1 MISKN
6 IEKENFSLTVCV
18 CVCVDN
24 YCHNDDKQIGF
35 KLWEYY
41 VDDYGH
47 GTNLSY
53 WNFSFFFWK
62 LFNIFHCSF
71 QCPKMYYSIHSSY
84 MKTMPEFH
92 NIVVFI
98 DDEKFLDLFFA
109 LSSHLWSINPTVYMV
124 QAMKFMHA
132 TIFFS
137 PFDAVH
143 WCEKK
148 RLSN

>member
-1 MISKN
+1 MYGFRAHTDDIHDRFPYLADISFIFRQKIKN
-6 IEKENFSLTVCV
+6 THKFVSKVFNIKIFISNWLDIEEYRERKFFIDCLCV

-24 YCHNDDKQIGF
+24 YCHDDDKQIGF

-84 MKTMPEFH
+84 MK
-92 NIVVFI
+92 N
-98 DDEKFLDLFFA
+98 
-109 LSSHLWSINPTVYMV
+109 
-124 QAMKFMHA
+124 HA
-132 TIFFS
+132 RI
-137 PFDAVH
+137 P
-143 WCEKK
+143 
-148 RLSN
+148 